1 MKLFIPSF
9 LGVDDLWTTITA
21 QATTA
26 NTALTAFLMV
36 AILIP
41 VTFYIFALVKKGL
54 GRAK

>member
-1 MKLFIPSF
+1 MRFIVPF
-9 LGVDDLWTTITA
+9 LATDDLWSTITT

-41 VTFYIFALVKKGL
+41 VTFYIFSLVKKGL
-54 GRAK
+54 NRAK